1 LLLKE
6 EESIPFLLFV
16 FIDIIFRMTTNH
28 NVDGKGYEVKM
39 ARTLGPF
46 SIIFIGI
53 GSLLGGGIFS
63 LLGPTIQLV
72 GPGLFLSM
80 ILGAFVAFLNL
91 QMYVA
96 LGTTFPEAGGGYLW
110 VRKGL
115 GNFQGFFAGWLSWFA
130 HAAACG
136 VYALSFGYYAIWIL
150 NMLGI
155 NFFAESGFFSGEK
168 MCALIMI
175 IFFGYINWRGAK
187 ATGSIGNYITVALL
201 VILAGYAYFGIHQMA
216 SIPNPFVNF
225 HPFLPS
231 GFIGVFAAT
240 CFFYIAFEGS
250 EIQVQAGEETK
261 NPAHDIKIG
270 LFTSWAVVSAIYV
283 ILSIIIIGATTSA
296 GMPVWKMLG
305 GFKEGAIVESARLFM
320 PFGAVILAVGGLF
333 ANLAALNTTIFS
345 SSHVA
350 FALARD
356 KNFWRRLSQIHT
368 KNFTPHLAV
377 IVSVVLIAIMVM
389 TLPLFSVASAASLL
403 FVLLFLQLNIAG
415 IMIHYKYPNTKW
427 NYHIPLF
434 PFIPILA
441 TFLYFLLALT
451 MLQVSPIAWI
461 VTIFWS
467 LIGMVNYF
475 SYAQDQ
481 GRESFEGEIAYEQT
495 MRVVPKTNHRIL
507 MPIPSQMTVEELK
520 NLSEIAFAI
529 ASKHNGEILAV
540 KVHTIPRQLTLL
552 DGATMIH
559 DQHIFENLKQWV
571 QEFNKK
577 KPDDEDI
584 NLHSLAMVGRDTVDC
599 LLEVIK
605 MEDCDMLLVAWDGYT
620 STKGAVFGGK
630 IDRIL
635 RETKID
641 LLLVKNPQPVR
652 SVLLAAEF
660 HCDNPYLPLTK
671 EVLSAVKSHFHPKMK
686 LISVVPTESKDSVP
700 DMTKKL
706 LSAVECVAADFED
719 IKILPSKSII
729 MAIVKEANFQKEGKL
744 VIINASSPHIL
755 DQIRMGNIPELL
767 AKHVDASVMLIRGHQ
782 GGVGVAFDRIMKRFS

>member
-1 LLLKE
+1 
-6 EESIPFLLFV
+6 
-16 FIDIIFRMTTNH
+16 MTTNH
-28 NVDGKGYEVKM
+28 QTENKGYEVKM
-39 ARTLGPF
+39 ARTLGPA

-53 GSLLGGGIFS
+53 SSLIGGGIFS
-63 LLGPTIQLV
+63 LLGPAINLV
-72 GPGLFLSM
+72 GPGLFLAM

-150 NMLGI
+150 EMYGM
-155 NFFAESGFFSGEK
+155 NFFAKDGFFSGEK
-168 MCALIMI
+168 MAALIMI
-175 IFFGYINWRGAK
+175 IFFGYINWRGTK
-187 ATGSIGNYITVALL
+187 TTGSIGNYITVILL
-201 VILAGYAYFGIHQMA
+201 VILAGYAYFGLHHMA
-216 SIPNPFVNF
+216 SMPNPFVNF
-225 HPFLPS
+225 HPFLPK

-240 CFFYIAFEGS
+240 AFFYIAFEGS

-261 NPAHDIKIG
+261 NPARDIKIG
-270 LFTSWAVVSAIYV
+270 LFTSWAVVSSIYV
-283 ILSIIIIGATTSA
+283 LLSVIIIGATTSS
-296 GMPVWKMLG
+296 GMPVWQWLG
-305 GFKEGAIVESARLFM
+305 KINEGAIVKSAEGLM
-320 PFGAVILAVGGLF
+320 PKGALILAIGGFL

-377 IVSVVLIAIMVM
+377 IVSVVLISIMVLF
-389 TLPLFSVASAASLL
+389 LPLFSVASAASLL

-415 IMIHYKYPNTKW
+415 IVIHYKYPKTKW
-427 NYHIPLF
+427 NYKIPFF

-441 TFLYFLLALT
+441 TFIYFLLALT
-451 MLQVSPIAWI
+451 MLKVSPVAWI

-467 LIGMVNYF
+467 LIGLVNYF

-481 GRESFEGEIAYEQT
+481 GRESFEEDVVYEQT
-495 MRVVPKTNHRIL
+495 MRVVPKTEHRIL
-507 MPIPSQMTVEELK
+507 MPIPPQVTAEELRH
-520 NLSEIAFAI
+520 LSEIGFAL
-529 ASKHNGEILAV
+529 ASRYGGEILAV
-540 KVHTIPRQLTLL
+540 KVHTVPQALTLL

-559 DQHIFENLKQWV
+559 DQHIFELLKQWV
-571 QEFNKK
+571 QEFNRKMVNEK
-577 KPDDEDI
+577 DI
-584 NLHSLAMVGRDTVDC
+584 NLHSLSMVGRDTVDS

-605 MEDCDMLLVAWDGYT
+605 MEDCDKLLVAWDGFT
-620 STKGAVFGGK
+620 NTKGVVFGSK

-652 SVLLAAEF
+652 SILLAEEY
-660 HCDNPYLPLTK
+660 HSDNPYLPLTGDI
-671 EVLSAVKSHFHPKMK
+671 LSALKVHFHPKMK
-686 LISVVPTESKDSVP
+686 LISVVPMEHEGPGINT
-700 DMTKKL
+700 TKKL
-706 LSAVECVAADFED
+706 LDAVDCKESDFEE
-719 IKILPSKSII
+719 IKILRAKSPV

-755 DQIRMGNIPELL
+755 DQIRMGTIPELL
-767 AKHVDASVMLIRGHQ
+767 AKHIDASVMIVRGHQ
-782 GGVGVAFDRIMKRFS
+782 GRVEVAFDKFVKLFS

>member
-1 LLLKE
+1 
-6 EESIPFLLFV
+6 
-16 FIDIIFRMTTNH
+16 MTTNH
-28 NVDGKGYEVKM
+28 QGEGKVYEVKM
-39 ARTLGPF
+39 ARTLGPT

-63 LLGPTIQLV
+63 LLGPTINLV

-80 ILGAFVAFLNL
+80 ILGAFIAFLNL

-136 VYALSFGYYAIWIL
+136 VYALSFGYYAIWL
-150 NMLGI
+150 LEMYHI
-155 NFFAESGFFSGEK
+155 NFFATSGFFSGEK
-168 MCALIMI
+168 MAALIMI
-175 IFFGYINWRGAK
+175 IIFGYINWRGTK
-187 ATGSIGNYITVALL
+187 TTGSTGNYITVILL
-201 VILAGYAYFGIHQMA
+201 AILAGYVYFGLKQMTGMT
-216 SIPNPFVNF
+216 NPFVNF
-225 HPFLPS
+225 HPFLPN
-231 GFIGVFAAT
+231 GIVGVFAAT
-240 CFFYIAFEGS
+240 CFYYIAFEGS

-270 LFTSWAVVSAIYV
+270 LFTSWAVVSSIYI
-283 ILSIIIIGATTSA
+283 ILSIIIIGATTSS
-296 GMPVWKMLG
+296 GIPVWKMLG

-320 PFGAVILAVGGLF
+320 PFGAVVLAVGGLF

-345 SSHVA
+345 SSHVV

-368 KNFTPHLAV
+368 KNFTPHFAV
-377 IVSVVLIAIMVM
+377 VVSVILISIMVL
-389 TLPLFSVASAASLL
+389 TLPLFDVASAASLL

-415 IMIHYKYPNTKW
+415 IVIHYKYPKTKW
-427 NYHIPLF
+427 NYKIPMF
-434 PFIPILA
+434 PLIPILA

-451 MLQVSPIAWI
+451 MLNVNPVAWI

-481 GRESFEGEIAYEQT
+481 GRESFEEDVVYEQT
-495 MRVVPKTNHRIL
+495 MRVVPKTENRIL
-507 MPIPSQMTVEELK
+507 MPIPPQITAEELK
-520 NLSEIAFAI
+520 NLSEIGFAL
-529 ASKHNGEILAV
+529 ASRYGGEILAV
-540 KVHTIPRQLTLL
+540 KVHTVPQVLTLL

-559 DQHIFENLKQWV
+559 DQHIFELLKQWV
-571 QEFNKK
+571 QEFNRKMVNEK
-577 KPDDEDI
+577 DI
-584 NLHSLAMVGRDTVDC
+584 NLHSLSMVGRDTVDS

-605 MEDCDMLLVAWDGYT
+605 MEDCDKLLVSWDGFT
-620 STKGAVFGGK
+620 KTKGVVFGSK

-652 SVLLAAEF
+652 SILLAEEY
-660 HCDNPYLPLTK
+660 HGDNPYLPLTA
-671 EVLSAVKSHFHPKMK
+671 EVLSALKVHFRPKMK
-686 LISVVPTESKDSVP
+686 LLSVIPMEHAGPGINT
-700 DMTKKL
+700 TKKL
-706 LSAVECVAADFED
+706 LDAVECKESDFEE
-719 IKILPSKSII
+719 IKILRAKSVV

-744 VIINASSPHIL
+744 VIINASAPHIL

-767 AKHVDASVMLIRGHQ
+767 AKHVDASVMIVRGHQ
-782 GGVGVAFDRIMKRFS
+782 GRVEVAFDKIIKFFK